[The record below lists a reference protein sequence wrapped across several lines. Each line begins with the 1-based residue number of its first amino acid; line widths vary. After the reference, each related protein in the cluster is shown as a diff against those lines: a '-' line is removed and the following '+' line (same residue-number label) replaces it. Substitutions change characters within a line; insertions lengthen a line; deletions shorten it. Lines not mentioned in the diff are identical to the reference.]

1 MTSTTRGRC
10 GWEDTDES
18 TRPHEHPACKSSG
31 PCLTKLHTSK
41 PQCQTT
47 TRHKIGTQRRRRC
60 PHTTQPSSLPLNLH
74 RVWKLSCPSMPIT
87 APRSRRA
94 MLSSAEIETRYAE
107 LKTHHEELGI
117 FLALAE
123 FSDPPLEYLAGRAAT
138 SNGRLGTVTQ
148 AGLTGGEERMAR
160 ANPDPF
166 VFSENEKRIVS
177 YKTFQTTHVVAT
189 ISCLFLCPVLSLSPK
204 PSLSL
209 LRARCKRS
217 FLCLA
222 LSL

>member
-1 MTSTTRGRC
+1 
-10 GWEDTDES
+10 
-18 TRPHEHPACKSSG
+18 
-31 PCLTKLHTSK
+31 
-41 PQCQTT
+41 
-47 TRHKIGTQRRRRC
+47 
-60 PHTTQPSSLPLNLH
+60 
-74 RVWKLSCPSMPIT
+74 
-87 APRSRRA
+87 

-177 YKTFQTTHVVAT
+177 YKTFQTTHTVAT
-189 ISCLFLCPVLSLSPK
+189 ISCLFLCPVLSLPPPSSPLSPCLSESPK